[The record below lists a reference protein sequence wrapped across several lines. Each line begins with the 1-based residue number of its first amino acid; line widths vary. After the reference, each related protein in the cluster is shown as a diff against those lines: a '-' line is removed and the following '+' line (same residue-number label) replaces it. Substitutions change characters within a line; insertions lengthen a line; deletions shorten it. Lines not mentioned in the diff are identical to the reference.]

1 MKMFFKQIFFYFHK
15 QVRKIFY
22 LLKHF
27 LILFTKTFFKYRV
40 STTDFF
46 EIYLNY
52 CKTNVSNGH
61 FLSIKKHLTNFWETI
76 GHRHSLLEVSTID
89 IENFK
94 SIFLKTTTPK
104 TVNKV
109 LKYIKA
115 MFNRALDWN
124 YLTINPAQRVKLIK
138 VPKSNLPHCLTIKEI
153 KELLEKCPPW
163 FYPII
168 YTFLSTGMRR
178 NELIHLRWC
187 DIDLRNHL
195 IHINNQDTFHTK
207 SFLPRTIGLKQKLYE
222 IFQNILSNNNEKFKR
237 ENENSEDQ
245 LVFISSEE
253 GLAYTSS
260 VLQKTWM
267 KVRKELGVNY
277 RLHDFRHTFCSYL
290 ILRGVDIKT
299 VQMLMGHSDVR
310 TTMQIYSHVQTVHLQ
325 KAVEKLPY

>member
-1 MKMFFKQIFFYFHK
+1 MRMLLKQIFFYFYK

-22 LLKHF
+22 LLKYF
-27 LILFTKTFFKYRV
+27 LILCTKIFCKHRV
-40 STTDFF
+40 STIDFF

-61 FLSIKKHLTNFWETI
+61 FLSIKKHLTSFWKTI
-76 GHRHSLLEVSTID
+76 DHRHSLLEISTID

-94 SIFLKTTTPK
+94 SIFLETTTPK

-124 YLTINPAQRVKLIK
+124 YLTVNPAQRVKSFK
-138 VPKSNLPHCLTIKEI
+138 VPKSNIPHCLTIKEI
-153 KELLEKCPPW
+153 KKLLEKCPSW

-168 YTFLSTGMRR
+168 YAFLVTGMRR
-178 NELIHLRWC
+178 GELIHLRWC
-187 DIDLRNHL
+187 DIDMRNHL
-195 IHINNQDTFHTK
+195 IYINNQDTFHTK
-207 SFLPRTIGLKQKLYE
+207 SFLPRTIGLKQRLYE
-222 IFQNILSNNNEKFKR
+222 TFQEIQSKNNEKF
-237 ENENSEDQ
+237 
-245 LVFISSEE
+245 VFITSE
-253 GLAYTSS
+253 GLPYTSS

-267 KVRKELGVNY
+267 KVRKELGINY

-290 ILRGVDIKT
+290 ILRGIDIKT

>member
-1 MKMFFKQIFFYFHK
+1 MKMFFKQIFFYFQK
-15 QVRKIFY
+15 QIRKFFY
-22 LLKHF
+22 LLKYF
-27 LILFTKTFFKYRV
+27 LILYTKTFCKHRV
-40 STTDFF
+40 STADFF

-52 CKTNVSNGH
+52 CKANVSNGH
-61 FLSIKKHLTNFWETI
+61 FLSIQKHLTNFWETI

-124 YLTINPAQRVKLIK
+124 YFTINPDQRVKFLR
-138 VPKSNLPHCLTIKEI
+138 VPKSDSSHCLTIKEI
-153 KELLEKCPPW
+153 KELLEKCPSW
-163 FYPII
+163 FYHII
-168 YTFLSTGMRR
+168 YAFLATGMRR
-178 NELIHLRWC
+178 GELIHLRWC
-187 DIDLRNHL
+187 DIDMPNHL

-222 IFQNILSNNNEKFKR
+222 IFQNIQSNNNEKF
-237 ENENSEDQ
+237 
-245 LVFISSEE
+245 VFISSGE
-253 GLAYTSS
+253 LPYTSS

-267 KVRKELGVNY
+267 KVRKELSVNY

>member
-15 QVRKIFY
+15 QVRKFFY
-22 LLKHF
+22 LLKYF
-27 LILFTKTFFKYRV
+27 LILFTKTFCKHRV
-40 STTDFF
+40 STADFF
-46 EIYLNY
+46 KIYLNY

-61 FLSIKKHLTNFWETI
+61 FLSIQKHLTNFWETMD
-76 GHRHSLLEVSTID
+76 HRHSLLEVSTID

-94 SIFLKTTTPK
+94 SVFLKTTTPK

-124 YLTINPAQRVKLIK
+124 YLTVNPAQRVKSFK
-138 VPKSNLPHCLTIKEI
+138 VPKSNIPHCLTIKEI
-153 KELLEKCPPW
+153 KKLLEKCPSW

-168 YTFLSTGMRR
+168 YAFLATGMRR
-178 NELIHLRWC
+178 SELIHLRWC
-187 DIDLRNHL
+187 DIDMRNHL

-207 SFLPRTIGLKQKLYE
+207 SFLPRTIGLKQRLYE
-222 IFQNILSNNNEKFKR
+222 IFQEVQSKDNEKF
-237 ENENSEDQ
+237 
-245 LVFISSEE
+245 VFISSG
-253 GLAYTSS
+253 GLPYTSS

-267 KVRKELGVNY
+267 KARKELGVNY

-310 TTMQIYSHVQTVHLQ
+310 TTMQIYSHVQTIHLQ

>member
-22 LLKHF
+22 LLKYF
-27 LILFTKTFFKYRV
+27 LILCTKTFCKHRV
-40 STTDFF
+40 STADFF

-52 CKTNVSNGH
+52 CETNVSNGH

-76 GHRHSLLEVSTID
+76 GHHHSLLEVSTLD

-94 SIFLKTTTPK
+94 SAFLKTTTPK

-124 YLTINPAQRVKLIK
+124 YLTVNPAQRVKSFK
-138 VPKSNLPHCLTIKEI
+138 VPKSNIPHCLTIKEI
-153 KELLEKCPPW
+153 KELLEKCPSW
-163 FYPII
+163 FYPTI
-168 YTFLSTGMRR
+168 YAFLATGMRR
-178 NELIHLRWC
+178 SELIHLRWC
-187 DIDLRNHL
+187 DIDMPNHL

-222 IFQNILSNNNEKFKR
+222 TFQEIQSENNEKF
-237 ENENSEDQ
+237 
-245 LVFISSEE
+245 VFISSG
-253 GLAYTSS
+253 GLPYTSS

-267 KVRKELGVNY
+267 KVRKELDVNY

-299 VQMLMGHSDVR
+299 VQTLMGHSDVR
-310 TTMQIYSHVQTVHLQ
+310 TTMQIYSHIQTIHLQ

>member
-1 MKMFFKQIFFYFHK
+1 MKIFLKQIFFYFHK
-15 QVRKIFY
+15 QVRKSFY
-22 LLKHF
+22 LLKYF
-27 LILFTKTFFKYRV
+27 LILCTKTFCKHRV
-40 STTDFF
+40 STADFF

-61 FLSIKKHLTNFWETI
+61 FLSIQKHLTNFWETI
-76 GHRHSLLEVSTID
+76 SHRHSLLEVSTID

-124 YLTINPAQRVKLIK
+124 YLTVNPAQRVKSFK
-138 VPKSNLPHCLTIKEI
+138 VPKSNIPHCLTIKEI

-168 YTFLSTGMRR
+168 YAFLATGMRR
-178 NELIHLRWC
+178 GELIHLRWC
-187 DIDLRNHL
+187 DIDMRNHL

-207 SFLPRTIGLKQKLYE
+207 NFLPRTIGLKQKLNE
-222 IFQNILSNNNEKFKR
+222 TFQDIQSKNSKEFKE
-237 ENENSEDQ
+237 ENENSDDQ
-245 LVFISSEE
+245 FIFISSE
-253 GLAYTSS
+253 GLPYTSS

-267 KVRKELGVNY
+267 KVRKELSVNY

>member
-1 MKMFFKQIFFYFHK
+1 MKMFFKQIFFYSQK

-22 LLKHF
+22 LLKYF
-27 LILFTKTFFKYRV
+27 LILFNKTFCKHRV
-40 STTDFF
+40 STSDFF
-46 EIYLNY
+46 KIYLNY

-61 FLSIKKHLTNFWETI
+61 FLSIQKHLTNFWETI
-76 GHRHSLLEVSTID
+76 GHRHSLLGVSTID

-124 YLTINPAQRVKLIK
+124 YLTINPAQRVKSFK
-138 VPKSNLPHCLTIKEI
+138 VPKSNIPHCLTIKEI
-153 KELLEKCPPW
+153 KELLEKCPSW

-168 YTFLSTGMRR
+168 YTFLATGMRR
-178 NELIHLRWC
+178 GELIHLRWC
-187 DIDLRNHL
+187 DIDMPNHL
-195 IHINNQDTFHTK
+195 ININNQDTFHTK
-207 SFLPRTIGLKQKLYE
+207 NFLPRTIGLKQILYE
-222 IFQNILSNNNEKFKR
+222 TFQNMQSKNNKEFKE

-245 LVFISSEE
+245 FIFISSE
-253 GLAYTSS
+253 GLPYTSS

>member
-1 MKMFFKQIFFYFHK
+1 MKIFLKQIFFYFHK
-15 QVRKIFY
+15 QVRKSFY
-22 LLKHF
+22 LLKYF
-27 LILFTKTFFKYRV
+27 LILCIKTFCKHRV
-40 STTDFF
+40 STADFF

-94 SIFLKTTTPK
+94 SIFLKTTAPK

-124 YLTINPAQRVKLIK
+124 YLTVNPAQRVKSFK

-153 KELLEKCPPW
+153 KELLEKCPSW

-168 YTFLSTGMRR
+168 YTFLATGMRR
-178 NELIHLRWC
+178 GELIHLRWC
-187 DIDLRNHL
+187 DIDMPNHL
-195 IHINNQDTFHTK
+195 ININNQDTFHTK
-207 SFLPRTIGLKQKLYE
+207 NFLPRTIGLKQKLYE
-222 IFQNILSNNNEKFKR
+222 TFQNIQSKNNEKFKE
-237 ENENSEDQ
+237 ENKNPEDQ
-245 LVFISSEE
+245 FIFISSE
-253 GLAYTSS
+253 GLPYTSS

-267 KVRKELGVNY
+267 KVRKELGINY

>member
-1 MKMFFKQIFFYFHK
+1 MKIFLKQIFFYFHK
-15 QVRKIFY
+15 QIRKIFY
-22 LLKHF
+22 LLKYF
-27 LILFTKTFFKYRV
+27 LILCTKTFCKHRV
-40 STTDFF
+40 STADFF

-52 CKTNVSNGH
+52 CKTNVSDGH

-124 YLTINPAQRVKLIK
+124 YLTINPAQRVKSFK
-138 VPKSNLPHCLTIKEI
+138 VPKSNIPHCLTIKEV
-153 KELLEKCPPW
+153 KELLEKCPSW

-168 YTFLSTGMRR
+168 YTFLTTGMRR
-178 NELIHLRWC
+178 GELIHLRWC
-187 DIDLRNHL
+187 DVDMRNHL

-222 IFQNILSNNNEKFKR
+222 IFQNTDFKNNKKIEEKNNNT
-237 ENENSEDQ
+237 EDQ
-245 LVFISSEE
+245 FVFISPE
-253 GLAYTSS
+253 GLPYTSS
-260 VLQKTWM
+260 VLQKAWM
-267 KVRKELGVNY
+267 KVRKELDINY

-299 VQMLMGHSDVR
+299 VQVLMGHSDVR

>member
-1 MKMFFKQIFFYFHK
+1 MKMLFKQLLFYFHK
-15 QVRKIFY
+15 QIRKFFY

-27 LILFTKTFFKYRV
+27 LILCTKTFCKHRV
-40 STTDFF
+40 STADFF

-52 CKTNVSNGH
+52 CKANVSNGH
-61 FLSIKKHLTNFWETI
+61 FLSIQKHLTNFWETM
-76 GHRHSLLEVSTID
+76 GHRHNLLEVSAID

-94 SIFLKTTTPK
+94 SIFLKTDTPK

-124 YLTINPAQRVKLIK
+124 YLTVNPAQRVKSLK

-153 KELLEKCPPW
+153 KELLEKCPLW

-168 YTFLSTGMRR
+168 YTFLATGMRR
-178 NELIHLRWC
+178 SELTHLRWC
-187 DIDLRNHL
+187 DIDMRNHL

-222 IFQNILSNNNEKFKR
+222 IFQNTQSNNNEKF
-237 ENENSEDQ
+237 
-245 LVFISSEE
+245 VFISSER
-253 GLAYTSS
+253 LPYTNS

-267 KVRKELGVNY
+267 KVRNELGINY

>member
-1 MKMFFKQIFFYFHK
+1 MMKIFLKQIFFYFHK
-15 QVRKIFY
+15 QVKRFFY
-22 LLKHF
+22 LLKYF
-27 LILFTKTFFKYRV
+27 LILCTRIFFKRRI
-40 STTDFF
+40 STVDFF
-46 EIYLNY
+46 KIYLNY

-61 FLSIKKHLTNFWETI
+61 FLSIQKHLTNFWETM
-76 GHRHSLLEVSTID
+76 GHRHSLLEVSTTD

-94 SIFLKTTTPK
+94 LIFLKTTTPK

-124 YLTINPAQRVKLIK
+124 YLTVNPAQRVKFLR
-138 VPKSNLPHCLTIKEI
+138 VPKSDSSHCLTIKEI
-153 KELLEKCPPW
+153 KELLEKCPSW

-168 YTFLSTGMRR
+168 YTFLATGMRR
-178 NELIHLRWC
+178 SELIHLRWC
-187 DIDLRNHL
+187 DIDMRSHL

-222 IFQNILSNNNEKFKR
+222 TFQNIQSKDNEKF
-237 ENENSEDQ
+237 
-245 LVFISSEE
+245 VFISSE
-253 GLAYTSS
+253 GLPYTSS
-260 VLQKTWM
+260 VLQKIWT
-267 KVRKELGVNY
+267 KIRKELGINY

>member
-1 MKMFFKQIFFYFHK
+1 MKMFFKQLFFYFHK
-15 QVRKIFY
+15 QIRKFFY
-22 LLKHF
+22 LLKYF
-27 LILFTKTFFKYRV
+27 LILCTKTFCKHRV
-40 STTDFF
+40 STADFF

-52 CKTNVSNGH
+52 CKANVSNGH
-61 FLSIKKHLTNFWETI
+61 FLSIQKHLTNFWETM
-76 GHRHSLLEVSTID
+76 GHRHNLLEVSAID

-94 SIFLKTTTPK
+94 SIFLKTDTPK

-124 YLTINPAQRVKLIK
+124 YLTVNPAQRVKSLK

-153 KELLEKCPPW
+153 KELLEKCPSW

-168 YTFLSTGMRR
+168 YTFLATGMRR
-178 NELIHLRWC
+178 SELIHLRWC
-187 DIDLRNHL
+187 DIDMRNHL
-195 IHINNQDTFHTK
+195 IHINNQDAFHTK

-222 IFQNILSNNNEKFKR
+222 IFQNTESNNNEKF
-237 ENENSEDQ
+237 
-245 LVFISSEE
+245 VFISSER
-253 GLAYTSS
+253 LPYTNS

-267 KVRKELGVNY
+267 KVRNELGINY